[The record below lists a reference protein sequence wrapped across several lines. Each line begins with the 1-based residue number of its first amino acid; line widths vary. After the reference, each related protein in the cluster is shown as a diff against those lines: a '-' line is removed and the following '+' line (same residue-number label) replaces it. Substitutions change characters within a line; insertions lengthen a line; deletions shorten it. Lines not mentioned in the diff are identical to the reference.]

1 MSDSATISG
10 GYNVSGGSITYTL
23 TAPDNT
29 TTTVGTVPV
38 SGTGT
43 YNAPT
48 VLATQVGTYV
58 WHASYSG
65 DGLNGAVDDGTNES
79 LTTVDASPA
88 ISTIASADAGGVVG
102 GPAHAIRPPSRADT
116 TSPAAISLSL

>member
-1 MSDSATISG
+1 MTSASDTAGGVVGSSILSDSAILSG
-10 GYNVSGGSITYTL
+10 GNSIAGGSITYTL

-38 SGTGT
+38 TGPGT

-48 VLATQVGTYV
+48 VAATQVGTYV

-65 DGLNGAVDDGTNES
+65 DVIT
-79 LTTVDASPA
+79 
-88 ISTIASADAGGVVG
+88 
-102 GPAHAIRPPSRADT
+102 RPPPT
-116 TSPAAISLSL
+116 TAPTNR